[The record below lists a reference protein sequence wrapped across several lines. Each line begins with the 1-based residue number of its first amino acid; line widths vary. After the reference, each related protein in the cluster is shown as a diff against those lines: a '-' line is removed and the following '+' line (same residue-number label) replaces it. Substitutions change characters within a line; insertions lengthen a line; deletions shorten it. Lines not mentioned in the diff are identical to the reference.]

1 MRQVVQKTLLLGLLL
16 IRFLSAQSV
25 GIETSAPDAS
35 ARLDITSSN
44 QGVLIP
50 RVSLTSVT
58 EWGDYSQSGYE
69 PSNL

>member
-25 GIETSAPDAS
+25 GIGTSAPDAS

-50 RVSLTSVT
+50 RVSLTSLT
-58 EWGDYSQSGYE
+58 DGATIPNPATS
-69 PSNL
+69 LL